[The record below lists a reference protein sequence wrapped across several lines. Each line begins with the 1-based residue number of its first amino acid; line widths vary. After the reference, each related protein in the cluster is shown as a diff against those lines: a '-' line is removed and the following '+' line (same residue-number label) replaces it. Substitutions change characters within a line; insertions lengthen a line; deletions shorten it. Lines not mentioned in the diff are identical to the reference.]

1 VYWRET
7 CADNAISKAIS
18 DRDTGIPVMPMR
30 YALPRDWCSCERKR
44 HRRIRTADSM
54 GWILEPR
61 IATFQRREL
70 VFQPKAHF
78 ACWSHARP
86 DSFKDSLLFLQL
98 VHAKESLIG
107 LRKA

>member
-1 VYWRET
+1 MGALASANDSRESNCRFDGVDFRT
-7 CADNAISKAIS
+7 TD
-18 DRDTGIPVMPMR
+18 
-30 YALPRDWCSCERKR
+30 CS
-44 HRRIRTADSM
+44 
-54 GWILEPR
+54 
-61 IATFQRREL
+61 FQRREL

-98 VHAKESLIG
+98 VHAKESLIS

>member
-1 VYWRET
+1 
-7 CADNAISKAIS
+7 
-18 DRDTGIPVMPMR
+18 
-30 YALPRDWCSCERKR
+30 
-44 HRRIRTADSM
+44 M

-61 IATFQRREL
+61 IATFQPREL

-98 VHAKESLIG
+98 VHAKESLIS

>member
-1 VYWRET
+1 MLLDEATNYFVNFRKAKAEAVVFQCNHRLYGVDFSDCIIHQLPSRT
-7 CADNAISKAIS
+7 CRAI
-18 DRDTGIPVMPMR
+18 
-30 YALPRDWCSCERKR
+30 
-44 HRRIRTADSM
+44 
-54 GWILEPR
+54 
-61 IATFQRREL
+61 